1 MFKKWILSAYNNI
14 QKTTIKLDTWL
25 QFQKNNNKKKIG
37 VMHYSLYVPF
47 SEGSPELAAM
57 EGTGAKNCIN
67 N

>member
-1 MFKKWILSAYNNI
+1 MTHIYNDNRTRQMI
-14 QKTTIKLDTWL
+14 TVSKEQKLV
-25 QFQKNNNKKKIG
+25 
-37 VMHYSLYVPF
+37 VMHYSSYIPF

>member
-1 MFKKWILSAYNNI
+1 MITVSKEQKKL
-14 QKTTIKLDTWL
+14 
-25 QFQKNNNKKKIG
+25 G
-37 VMHYSLYVPF
+37 VMHYSSYVPF